1 MQKTIK
7 YTTFE
12 TTWGYFGLAGTEF
25 ALLRTYL
32 PLPDTEKVKSQLLT
46 DLGNPQYDKSL
57 FKTLQQQI
65 TAYFEGACVNF
76 SPDIPIAWHH
86 YTSACHS
93 RASGNP
99 ENIAARVTNTNIVHN
114 KLSPFAIRVLTAC
127 RDIKFGQT
135 ISYGQL
141 AHKVGRPKAA
151 RAIGRVMA
159 KNPLPLIIPCHRIIR
174 TDTKLGGFSAPGG
187 VTLKKR
193 LIDLEHQSS
202 SQVF

>member
-46 DLGNPQYDKSL
+46 DLGNPQYDSSL

-76 SPDIPIAWHH
+76 SPDIPILLNGLS
-86 YTSACHS
+86 YF
-93 RASGNP
+93 
-99 ENIAARVTNTNIVHN
+99 AR
-114 KLSPFAIRVLTAC
+114 SVLMAC
-127 RDIKFGQT
+127 RGIRFGQT
-135 ISYGQL
+135 MSYGQL
-141 AHKVGRPKAA
+141 AQKVGRPKAA

-159 KNPLPLIIPCHRIIR
+159 NNPLPLIIPCHRVVRSDGKI
-174 TDTKLGGFSAPGG
+174 GGFSAIGG
-187 VTLKKR
+187 VALKKR
-193 LIDLEHQSS
+193 LLEHEQRIQTTHLCSS
-202 SQVF
+202 FC